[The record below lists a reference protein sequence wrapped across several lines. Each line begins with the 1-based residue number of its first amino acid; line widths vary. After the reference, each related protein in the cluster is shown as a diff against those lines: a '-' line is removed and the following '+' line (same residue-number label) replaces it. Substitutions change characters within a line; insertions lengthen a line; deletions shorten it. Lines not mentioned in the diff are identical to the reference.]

1 MKIWINISVRHQK
14 NTCSFRYD
22 ITDNTCTLN
31 FVKSCAGCAFLD
43 IESICKRSQWP
54 LHGGPDAV
62 YTKKNISLE
71 ILFWRCFIII
81 IMKLFVSK
89 CKPERCWILLSIYR
103 YRNPLKVKANRQ
115 TKLLLVY
122 VTVLESILVF
132 TFRFCGLYHVHWRIF
147 VFAREIWYTC
157 VSYPIVS
164 IILAAEFEI
173 WCSTLTFPKI
183 STSSQKRVGFYCRIF
198 TGI

>member
-1 MKIWINISVRHQK
+1 MPGAHFW
-14 NTCSFRYD
+14 
-22 ITDNTCTLN
+22 TLN
-31 FVKSCAGCAFLD
+31 PSVNVVNDPSTAVQMQ
-43 IESICKRSQWP
+43 SIQ
-54 LHGGPDAV
+54 
-62 YTKKNISLE
+62 KKNISHE

-122 VTVLESILVF
+122 VIVLESILVF

-173 WCSTLTFPKI
+173 
-183 STSSQKRVGFYCRIF
+183 
-198 TGI
+198 

>member
-1 MKIWINISVRHQK
+1 MPGAHFW
-14 NTCSFRYD
+14 
-22 ITDNTCTLN
+22 TLN
-31 FVKSCAGCAFLD
+31 PSVNVVNDPSTAVQMQ
-43 IESICKRSQWP
+43 SIQ
-54 LHGGPDAV
+54 
-62 YTKKNISLE
+62 KKNISIE

-81 IMKLFVSK
+81 IMKLS
-89 CKPERCWILLSIYR
+89 ERCWILLSIYR

-122 VTVLESILVF
+122 VIVLASILVF

-173 WCSTLTFPKI
+173 
-183 STSSQKRVGFYCRIF
+183 
-198 TGI
+198 